1 MKINSNMQALQASGI
16 LQTNESAFSKS
27 SARLSSGYK
36 INISRDDPG
45 GMAISNVMDAKT
57 SSLRK
62 ANINS
67 TSGVSV
73 TQTADGALAE
83 MRDIVHRLKELSIHS
98 ANGTNTDADRQ
109 AMQAEMDQLTEEMER
124 IRNQTEYN
132 NQKLLNGDLG
142 VKGGSYVNEIDP
154 VTGSTVPSTRTGIF
168 IDSYNN
174 HAMEG
179 IGRSFKVIE
188 DTNGELK
195 VSSPT
200 GFPYDTEPDGKFEV
214 DPLSQTIT
222 YSDKDGNELVLNYT
236 DNLVKDKEINLDVIS
251 KGDMTI
257 QVGNTEG
264 QEIKI
269 TIPDV
274 SLENMGIKDL
284 DISSQESAKKAMSLC
299 DDALRYLSRVS
310 SRIGAIQNRF
320 ETNISNLNV
329 SEENLTD
336 SFATIRDTDMAA
348 EMIEYTKNQIL
359 TQAGVSILSQANE
372 LPQQALQLLQ

>member
-36 INISRDDPG
+36 INISRDDPV

-73 TQTADGALAE
+73 VQTADGALAE
-83 MRDIVHRLKELSIHS
+83 MRDIVHRLKELAIHS
-98 ANGTNTDADRQ
+98 ANGTNTDEDRQ

-154 VTGSTVPSTRTGIF
+154 VTGNTVLSTRTGLF
-168 IDSYNN
+168 IGSYNN

-179 IGRSFKVIE
+179 TGRTLLIE
-188 DTNGELK
+188 DDENGVPQVK
-195 VSSPT
+195 SFV
-200 GFPYDTEPDGKFEV
+200 GFPEGKNGKFTT
-214 DPLSQTIT
+214 DPLSQTFT
-222 YSDKDGNELVLNYT
+222 YTDDDGNELVLNYT

-320 ETNISNLNV
+320 EANISNLNV

-348 EMIEYTKNQIL
+348 EMIEYTKNQLL

>member
-36 INISRDDPG
+36 INISRDDPV

-73 TQTADGALAE
+73 VQTADGALAE
-83 MRDIVHRLKELSIHS
+83 MRDIVHRLKELAIHS
-98 ANGTNTDADRQ
+98 ANGTNTDEDRQ

-154 VTGSTVPSTRTGIF
+154 VTGNTVLSTRTGLF
-168 IDSYNN
+168 IGSYNN

-179 IGRSFKVIE
+179 TGRTLLIE
-188 DTNGELK
+188 DDENGVPQVK
-195 VSSPT
+195 SFV
-200 GFPYDTEPDGKFEV
+200 GFPEGKNGKFTT
-214 DPLSQTIT
+214 DPLSQTFT
-222 YSDKDGNELVLNYT
+222 YTDDDGNELVLNYT

-310 SRIGAIQNRF
+310 SRIGVIQNRF
-320 ETNISNLNV
+320 EANISNLNV
-329 SEENLTD
+329 SEENLTA

-348 EMIEYTKNQIL
+348 EMIEYTKNQLL

>member
-36 INISRDDPG
+36 INISRDDPV

-73 TQTADGALAE
+73 VQTADGALAE

-154 VTGSTVPSTRTGIF
+154 VTGSTVPSTRTGLF

-174 HAMEG
+174 HAMEDT
-179 IGRSFKVIE
+179 GRTLLIE
-188 DTNGELK
+188 DDENGVPQVK
-195 VSSPT
+195 SFV
-200 GFPYDTEPDGKFEV
+200 GFREDKNGKFTT
-214 DPLSQTIT
+214 DPLSQTFT
-222 YSDKDGNELVLNYT
+222 YTDDDGNELVLNYT
-236 DNLVKDKEINLDVIS
+236 DNLVKDKEIHLDVIS

-274 SLENMGIKDL
+274 SLENMGIKNL
-284 DISSQESAKKAMSLC
+284 DISSQDSAKKAMGLC

-310 SRIGAIQNRF
+310 LRIGAIQNRF
-320 ETNISNLNV
+320 EVNISNLNV

-348 EMIEYTKNQIL
+348 EMIEYTKNQII

>member
-36 INISRDDPG
+36 INISRDDPV

-73 TQTADGALAE
+73 VQTADGALAE
-83 MRDIVHRLKELSIHS
+83 MRDIVHRLKELAIHS
-98 ANGTNTDADRQ
+98 ANGTNTDEDRQ

-154 VTGSTVPSTRTGIF
+154 VTGNTVLSTRTGLF
-168 IDSYNN
+168 IGSYNN

-179 IGRSFKVIE
+179 TGRTLLIE
-188 DTNGELK
+188 DDENGVPQVK
-195 VSSPT
+195 SFV
-200 GFPYDTEPDGKFEV
+200 GFPEGKNGKFTT
-214 DPLSQTIT
+214 DPLSQTFT
-222 YSDKDGNELVLNYT
+222 YTDDDGNELVLNYT

-320 ETNISNLNV
+320 EANISNLNV

-348 EMIEYTKNQIL
+348 EMIEYTKNQII

>member
-1 MKINSNMQALQASGI
+1 
-16 LQTNESAFSKS
+16 
-27 SARLSSGYK
+27 
-36 INISRDDPG
+36 
-45 GMAISNVMDAKT
+45 
-57 SSLRK
+57 
-62 ANINS
+62 
-67 TSGVSV
+67 
-73 TQTADGALAE
+73 
-83 MRDIVHRLKELSIHS
+83 
-98 ANGTNTDADRQ
+98 
-109 AMQAEMDQLTEEMER
+109 
-124 IRNQTEYN
+124 
-132 NQKLLNGDLG
+132 
-142 VKGGSYVNEIDP
+142 
-154 VTGSTVPSTRTGIF
+154 
-168 IDSYNN
+168 
-174 HAMEG
+174 
-179 IGRSFKVIE
+179 
-188 DTNGELK
+188 
-195 VSSPT
+195 
-200 GFPYDTEPDGKFEV
+200 
-214 DPLSQTIT
+214 
-222 YSDKDGNELVLNYT
+222 
-236 DNLVKDKEINLDVIS
+236 
-251 KGDMTI
+251 MTI

-274 SLENMGIKDL
+274 SLENMGIKDP

>member
-36 INISRDDPG
+36 INISRDDPV

-73 TQTADGALAE
+73 VQTADGALAE
-83 MRDIVHRLKELSIHS
+83 MRDIVHRLKELAIHS
-98 ANGTNTDADRQ
+98 ANGTNTDEDRQ

-154 VTGSTVPSTRTGIF
+154 VTGNTVLSTRTGLF
-168 IDSYNN
+168 IGSYNN

-179 IGRSFKVIE
+179 TGRTLLIE
-188 DTNGELK
+188 DDENGVPQVK
-195 VSSPT
+195 SFV
-200 GFPYDTEPDGKFEV
+200 GFPEGKNGKFTT
-214 DPLSQTIT
+214 DPLSQTFT
-222 YSDKDGNELVLNYT
+222 YTDDDGNELVLNYT

-299 DDALRYLSRVS
+299 DDAFSYLSRVS
-310 SRIGAIQNRF
+310 SRIGVIQNRF
-320 ETNISNLNV
+320 EANISNLNV
-329 SEENLTD
+329 SEENLTA

-348 EMIEYTKNQIL
+348 EMIEYTKNQLL

>member
-36 INISRDDPG
+36 INISRDDPV

-73 TQTADGALAE
+73 VQTADGALAE
-83 MRDIVHRLKELSIHS
+83 MRDIVHRLKELAIHS
-98 ANGTNTDADRQ
+98 ANGTNTDEDRQ

-154 VTGSTVPSTRTGIF
+154 VTGNTVLSTRTGLF
-168 IDSYNN
+168 IGSYNN

-179 IGRSFKVIE
+179 TGRTLLIE
-188 DTNGELK
+188 DDENGVPQVK
-195 VSSPT
+195 SFV
-200 GFPYDTEPDGKFEV
+200 GFPEGKNGKFTT
-214 DPLSQTIT
+214 DPLSQTFT
-222 YSDKDGNELVLNYT
+222 YTDDDGNELVLNYT
-236 DNLVKDKEINLDVIS
+236 DNLVKDQEIHLDVIS

-284 DISSQESAKKAMSLC
+284 DISSQESAKKAMRLC
-299 DDALRYLSRVS
+299 DDAFSYLSRVS

-320 ETNISNLNV
+320 EANISNLNV